1 MIAVGAQLS
10 IVLPMTV
17 VPITMQTL
25 SVYVIACLYER
36 KQAVL
41 ACLIYLLLGAV
52 GLPVFAGFSG
62 GIFSLIAPTGG
73 YLVALPVMAFV
84 IGKLLKRKIIA
95 LIVGTIICYTLGTL
109 WFMFCMKM
117 ALLPALTLCVFP
129 FLIGDTLKIVLT
141 ILITKRIRK
150 L

>member
-1 MIAVGAQLS
+1 
-10 IVLPMTV
+10 
-17 VPITMQTL
+17 MQTL

-84 IGKLLKRKIIA
+84 IGKLLKRKSIA
-95 LIVGTIICYTLGTL
+95 LIVGTIVCYTLGTL

-117 ALLPALTLCVFP
+117 TLLPALTLCVFP